1 MAGGLEALRATR
13 HVELRDPE
21 SRFYLARQ
29 AAKLGAV
36 ELANDLLEQSV
47 AEGYWSTVCLARD
60 PWLASLRATAAFRE
74 TYQEAARREAQSR
87 CAFVEAGGERV
98 LGQMQRA

>member
-1 MAGGLEALRATR
+1 
-13 HVELRDPE
+13 
-21 SRFYLARQ
+21 
-29 AAKLGAV
+29 
-36 ELANDLLEQSV
+36 
-47 AEGYWSTVCLARD
+47 VCLARD